1 MKCWQILHQNMT
13 KTPIQGLWGS
23 LAVAGAMT
31 AGAAF
36 ISKSADLDRTERFLR
51 STLRATI
58 FETLRNEHVLKGK
71 PEEAKQG
78 NMVHDID
85 VDLVEA
91 MVSKALD
98 FGKSRYGEQHSQLA
112 SYCIGNYAGW
122 KSMHEVCQQ
131 KAPEQKAFIRVCA
144 EECERWEKARRDAQI
159 KMDKENAQKQA
170 KANHAAA
177 PRETAKQPHVMS
189 REGHN
194 KKPS

>member
-1 MKCWQILHQNMT
+1 MRCWQILHQNMT

-36 ISKSADLDRTERFLR
+36 ISKSAELDCTERFLR
-51 STLRATI
+51 STLRDTI
-58 FETLRNEHVLKGK
+58 FATLQSCSVLKGK

-91 MVSKALD
+91 MVSKALEL
-98 FGKSRYGEQHSQLA
+98 GKSRYGEQHSQLA
-112 SYCIGNYAGW
+112 SYCIGNYAVW
-122 KSMHEVCQQ
+122 KSMHDVCQQ
-131 KAPEQKAFIRVCA
+131 KAPEHEAFIGKCA
-144 EECERWEKARRDAQI
+144 EECKCGEIIIDTQI
-159 KMDKENAQKQA
+159 KKDKENAQKQA

-177 PRETAKQPHVMS
+177 PREAAKQPHVMS

>member
-1 MKCWQILHQNMT
+1 MT

-36 ISKSADLDRTERFLR
+36 ISKSAELDRTERFLR
-51 STLRATI
+51 SSLRATI
-58 FETLRNEHVLKGK
+58 IATLQSHSVLKGK

-91 MVSKALD
+91 MVSKALEL
-98 FGKSRYGEQHSQLA
+98 GKSRYGEQHSQLV
-112 SYCIGNYAGW
+112 SYCIANYALW
-122 KSMHEVCQQ
+122 KSMHEVLQQ
-131 KAPEQKAFIRVCA
+131 KAPDHEAFIQECA
-144 EECERWEKARRDAQI
+144 KQCEHWEKARSDTLI
-159 KMDKENAQKQA
+159 KKDKENAQKQA

-177 PRETAKQPHVMS
+177 PREAAKQPHVMS